1 MFALTLLL
9 FTAGDAPPPVR
20 ESVLLTHVLETLT
33 EEQAMNLQD
42 ARHRLRVVR
51 DSDSDDAGGCV
62 SFDCAGADDL
72 HRTVRFGKGVRVD
85 EDAEGFVVEAR
96 VRVILHGGW
105 GPFSGLIELRL
116 ENAVEVP

>member
-1 MFALTLLL
+1 MLALMLLLTIGDNPHAGREPVEPTHDFAALTE
-9 FTAGDAPPPVR
+9 ADAVALVGR
-20 ESVLLTHVLETLT
+20 
-33 EEQAMNLQD
+33 
-42 ARHRLRVVR
+42 RHRFRVVR

-85 EDAEGFVVEAR
+85 EDAEGFIVEAR

-116 ENAVEVP
+116 ENAVKVP